1 MIPDLLSSIIVS
13 GLGAA
18 LAFLAARTWR
28 VWRLMRLR
36 QLCSIDGAFVTQFER
51 HEGGEVIIQQAL
63 TQLSQI
69 GLRVRGVTTEVGT
82 DRSWELNGEI
92 NESGFLSGT
101 HTATEAGAVIVKE
114 LLLAIDKK
122 GTALTGLWTT
132 CDPMLRRVTT
142 GQYAMRRCLEA
153 APEAGR

>member
-1 MIPDLLSSIIVS
+1 MISDLLASVLVS
-13 GLGAA
+13 GLGGIVTIAC
-18 LAFLAARTWR
+18 ARAWR
-28 VWRLMRLR
+28 VWRLTRLR
-36 QLCSIDGAFVTQFER
+36 QWCSIDGAFVTQFER
-51 HEGGEVIIQQAL
+51 HEGGEVVVQQAL

-69 GLRVRGVTTEVGT
+69 GLRVRGVTTEVGSK
-82 DRSWELNGEI
+82 RSWQLDGEI

-132 CDPMLRRVTT
+132 CDPMLRKVTT
-142 GQYAMRRCLEA
+142 GQYAMHRCSPPA
-153 APEAGR
+153 